1 MYVAAKRSRSC
12 SNVPSVKLLR
22 IAVKKL
28 SMTAVLCLGRKGM
41 ISHALP
47 SGDDHEEEVGG
58 GGGWKGKI
66 TYICSSTQAVIS
78 FATKRCCTNALWCFL
93 QL

>member
-28 SMTAVLCLGRKGM
+28 SMTAVLCLERKGT

-47 SGDDHEEEVGG
+47 SGDGHGEEGVGG
-58 GGGWKGKI
+58 GRG
-66 TYICSSTQAVIS
+66 
-78 FATKRCCTNALWCFL
+78 R
-93 QL
+93 